1 MSHYKRQANAN
12 RDALFGGP
20 SSSSKSSSNSHSAP
34 SGKSVSKPR
43 TSAAENNGA
52 VRSEKNSKHIPTL
65 SGPARISMLKEAEE
79 YRKKAKQAMTKTLF
93 SSQDPIGASIYSF
106 SVQFVF
112 TL

>member
-43 TSAAENNGA
+43 T

-106 SVQFVF
+106 SVKFVF

>member
-43 TSAAENNGA
+43 TSAGA

-106 SVQFVF
+106 SVKFVF